1 MISKL
6 FRVLVIILLIVI
18 IAILLDATDI
28 LAQAYALEY
37 GEAPESIF
45 QGAEG
50 EDNKLKS
57 FLILVTLFN
66 ACLIAFSFLT
76 AERLR
81 WTIREGKRE
90 CDRIIA
96 EIQSTALL
104 SPEAK
109 DAVRRIESNVEGIR
123 ALIREMEGKRHAG
136 LGDNGREEEGD
147 RVRGERGQRDELCD
161 EEHMEAG
168 RVAGQ
173 EEKAD
178 AGPLLQ
184 GISSDGEVHA

>member
-1 MISKL
+1 M
-6 FRVLVIILLIVI
+6 
-18 IAILLDATDI
+18 
-28 LAQAYALEY
+28 
-37 GEAPESIF
+37 
-45 QGAEG
+45 
-50 EDNKLKS
+50 KS

-109 DAVRRIESNVEGIR
+109 AAVKKIESNVEGIR

-136 LGDNGREEEGD
+136 LGDNRREEEGD

-168 RVAGQ
+168 RGAEE

-178 AGPLLQ
+178 AGSLLQ

>member
-1 MISKL
+1 M
-6 FRVLVIILLIVI
+6 R
-18 IAILLDATDI
+18 A
-28 LAQAYALEY
+28 
-37 GEAPESIF
+37 
-45 QGAEG
+45 
-50 EDNKLKS
+50 

-66 ACLIAFSFLT
+66 AGLIAFSFLT

-81 WTIREGKRE
+81 WTIEYGKRE

-109 DAVRRIESNVEGIR
+109 DAVRRIERNVEGIR

-136 LGDNGREEEGD
+136 LGDNGRQEEGD
-147 RVRGERGQRDELCD
+147 RVCGERGQRDELRD

-168 RVAGQ
+168 RGAEE

-184 GISSDGEVHA
+184 GLAPDGEVHA